1 MPIYFTA
8 KTFRFQRALAKNN
21 TREWFTAHKADYE
34 EHLKQPFLRLITDLQ
49 APLAKISAHFRAD
62 PKPVGG
68 SLFRIYRDTRFAND
82 KTPYKAWAGAR
93 FYHERTKIANADA
106 AHGRANVAGGTM
118 PEATATLQRPGT
130 AIEAPSFYLHIQ
142 PGNCFIGGGLWHP
155 ETATQRRIR
164 DFIVENP
171 ESWKKAV
178 RAPAFRR
185 KFDMHDESLSR
196 PPRGY
201 PADHELIDDLKRK
214 NYVAM
219 ASIGDATVTGP
230 KLLNAVGDG
239 LRGCAPLIDY
249 LCAALDLEF

>member
-1 MPIYFTA
+1 MPTYFTS
-8 KTFRFQRALAKNN
+8 KTFKFQRALAKNN
-21 TREWFTAHKADYE
+21 SRAWFTDHKAEYE
-34 EHLKQPFLRLITDLQ
+34 EHLKQPFLRLIADLQ
-49 APLAKISAHFRAD
+49 EPLRKISPHYRAD

-82 KTPYKAWAGAR
+82 KTPYKTWAGAR
-93 FYHERTKIANADA
+93 FFHERVKVANAD
-106 AHGRANVAGGTM
+106 
-118 PEATATLQRPGT
+118 ATLQRPGA

-142 PGNCFIGGGLWHP
+142 PGHCFVGGGLWHP

-178 RAPAFRR
+178 HAPAFRR
-185 KFDMHDESLSR
+185 KFELDDDMLTR

-214 NYVAM
+214 NFVAT
-219 ASIGDATVTGP
+219 ATLADEVVTGP
-230 KLLNAVGDG
+230 RLLKSVGDG

>member
-1 MPIYFTA
+1 MPTYFTA

-21 TREWFTAHKADYE
+21 NREWFTAHKVEYE

-49 APLAKISAHFRAD
+49 APLAKISTHFRAD

-93 FYHERTKIANADA
+93 FFHERTKIANPD
-106 AHGRANVAGGTM
+106 
-118 PEATATLQRPGT
+118 ATLQRPGT

-171 ESWKKAV
+171 ESWKKAT

-185 KFDMHDESLSR
+185 KFDMHEESLSR

-219 ASIGDATVTGP
+219 ASLDDATVTGP
-230 KLLNAVGDG
+230 RLLKAVGDG

>member
-1 MPIYFTA
+1 MPTYFTN
-8 KTFRFQRALAKNN
+8 KTFKFQRALAKNN
-21 TREWFTAHKADYE
+21 SREWFNAHKADYE
-34 EHLKQPFLRLITDLQ
+34 EHLKQPFLRLIGDLQ
-49 APLAKISAHFRAD
+49 EPLRKISVHYRAD
-62 PKPVGG
+62 TKPVGG

-82 KTPYKAWAGAR
+82 KTPYKTWAGAR
-93 FYHERTKIANADA
+93 FFHERTKIASQD
-106 AHGRANVAGGTM
+106 
-118 PEATATLQRPGT
+118 ATLQRPGT

-142 PGNCFIGGGLWHP
+142 PGQCFIGGGLWHP

-185 KFDMHDESLSR
+185 KFDMHDESLTR

-219 ASIGDATVTGP
+219 ASLDDAAVTGSR
-230 KLLNAVGDG
+230 LLQAVSNGM
-239 LRGCAPLIDY
+239 RGCAPLIDY

>member
-1 MPIYFTA
+1 MPTYFTA
-8 KTFRFQRALAKNN
+8 KTFRFQRALVKNN
-21 TREWFTAHKADYE
+21 SREWFTAHKADYE

-49 APLAKISAHFRAD
+49 APLAKISTHFRAD
-62 PKPVGG
+62 PKPTGG

-93 FYHERTKIANADA
+93 FFHERVKV
-106 AHGRANVAGGTM
+106 ANVD
-118 PEATATLQRPGT
+118 ATLQRPGT

-142 PGNCFIGGGLWHP
+142 PGNCFVGGGLWHP
-155 ETATQRRIR
+155 EPATQRRIR

-171 ESWKKAV
+171 ESWKRAT

-201 PADHELIDDLKRK
+201 PANHELIDDLKRK
-214 NYVAM
+214 NHVAM
-219 ASIGDATVTGP
+219 TTLDDATVTGSQ
-230 KLLNAVGDG
+230 LLKAVGDG